1 MFTWG
6 DALKNNID
14 RQTQFIRQ
22 ATELQ
27 KRVAAQN
34 AKAYYTRL
42 GADKKNEL
50 KKKNI
55 RYLAVP
61 TVRTQE
67 TSPEAK
73 EVVMVWSIDQM
84 RLVGQN
90 VCELKKKPR
99 VGEVGTYDKKK
110 AEYIGKGPETT
121 VMSPTNEGPSMS
133 TPAFANRSRTGMLVP
148 PGLQHAVLG
157 EFRASFGEHAFRYR
171 NAVQKSKVY
180 PCLILTMTAP
190 RRFYA
195 LFHLCPPYP
204 DVN

>member
-42 GADKKNEL
+42 GAHKKNEL

-67 TSPEAK
+67 TSPEAR

-133 TPAFANRSRTGMLVP
+133 TPAFANGSRTG
-148 PGLQHAVLG
+148 
-157 EFRASFGEHAFRYR
+157 S
-171 NAVQKSKVY
+171 
-180 PCLILTMTAP
+180 
-190 RRFYA
+190 
-195 LFHLCPPYP
+195 
-204 DVN
+204 